1 MLVTI
6 NESKIKCMMTCLFVQ
21 FKVFS
26 LPHFLPEAL
35 SLPENSYL
43 TN

>member
-26 LPHFLPEAL
+26 LPHFLP
-35 SLPENSYL
+35 LPENSYL